1 MHGNFVI
8 NVIVLL
14 LSAGFQQCLFLKF
27 SLPHQDIL
35 LCRRLHS
42 CIQCFSLFKI
52 SHFYKIPCVGVDL
65 LIKWSDKMSVL
76 IRSVFCI
83 LFNAFPFTCFFFWDR
98 EQLLLQFK
106 MFFGP
111 TRWFGKQNI
120 SIGLT
125 YYFLIVATIDKIK
138 FTEIQLEQLK
148 NVDW

>member
-8 NVIVLL
+8 NVIVLYYL
-14 LSAGFQQCLFLKF
+14 QVFNSAFFKVFFTSSRHPVMQKTSFMY
-27 SLPHQDIL
+27 SV
-35 LCRRLHS
+35 
-42 CIQCFSLFKI
+42 FSLFKI